1 MAASCSNVRVY
12 FDLFN
17 GLMNQQNDPF
27 RRKCKALV
35 NTTKTARESPTKFER
50 EYASEMQG
58 LAVIF
63 QHLYAKTAFS
73 DT

>member
-1 MAASCSNVRVY
+1 
-12 FDLFN
+12 
-17 GLMNQQNDPF
+17 MNQQNDPF